1 MPENL
6 PQFGEFNFPLDNPDL
21 DDLDNGE
28 TAKALPSEVAEAP
41 LSLESPNHPNPIIV
55 NHLESLAIHRGLS
68 DDGDN
73 PIHLSHDQL
82 WQKPFNRP
90 VYVSLA
96 KTSLTPADIPSGP
109 PDDPSSPSSSSNVRR
124 TGIYFECPQSL
135 IDAMNI
141 KLKKLKS
148 LNKRNL
154 GYSISKRDLF
164 INFLI
169 NWLNEPVVL
178 LRKSDQVDLPGYDRP
193 ITRKTRKLNSSEEP
207 SDELDFNELS
217 ETIDEGEV
225 GPRLNQSSPE
235 MDEFLAEGGSVLEL
249 LTNDSPIISPVLP
262 DSVINMGNLPAQ
274 LSNYNGENAAITTDP
289 LGNSL
294 NLNNLDRQLLKI
306 RKGRT
311 IKLHAI
317 PAGHVQKLFPA
328 AFEIIDAPM
337 DSYYMDEGGNF
348 YDKRGQVW
356 DGLDNKYLY
365 TMGSAQWQYTIWR
378 AWLQGWR
385 PTIWTPRFDEVIADA
400 KGLISPIELKE
411 ALKYASI
418 HGMDKSQWAQNYLT
432 ITARPMDNTLALHT
446 FITDFQALK
455 EELENMDSWVGPYTN
470 AKPQTPNQHFQ
481 YPEWVLRSYKMN
493 KSKKET
499 QS

>member
-6 PQFGEFNFPLDNPDL
+6 SQFNDFNFPLDNL
-21 DDLDNGE
+21 DSPDLDNGE
-28 TAKALPSEVAEAP
+28 TAEALPLEVAEAP
-41 LSLESPNHPNPIIV
+41 LSLESPNPLPHTNPLIT
-55 NHLESLAIHRGLS
+55 NHLENLAIHRGLS
-68 DDGDN
+68 DDSDN
-73 PIHLSHDQL
+73 PIHLSHDVL

-90 VYVSLA
+90 VFVSLA
-96 KTSLTPADIPSGP
+96 KTSLTPADIPS
-109 PDDPSSPSSSSNVRR
+109 DPSNAPEPRR

-178 LRKSDQVDLPGYDRP
+178 LRKSDQTDLPGYDRP
-193 ITRKTRKLNSSEEP
+193 IIRKTRKHPSPEEL
-207 SDELDFNELS
+207 DADLDFNELS

-249 LTNDSPIISPVLP
+249 LTQDSPIISPVLP
-262 DSVINMGNLPAQ
+262 DSVINMGTLPAQ
-274 LSNYNGENAAITTDP
+274 ISNFNGENAAITTDP

-328 AFEIIDAPM
+328 ALEIIDAPI
-337 DSYYMDEGGNF
+337 DAYYLDEGGNF

-356 DGLDNKYLY
+356 DGLDNRYLFAL
-365 TMGSAQWQYTIWR
+365 GSAQWQYTIWR

-385 PTIWTPRFDEVIADA
+385 PTIWTPRFDEVIADV

-411 ALKYASI
+411 ALKLSPITESI
-418 HGMDKSQWAQNYLT
+418 KESWTRNYLT

-455 EELENMDSWVGPYTN
+455 EELENMDSWIGPYTS

-493 KSKKET
+493 NQNKSKKET